1 MSTSDATKITDNFPH
16 KRIQPIVG
24 QPSYETIKEL
34 HLKLNENAV
43 KVHSNL
49 GNGLLGYLGV
59 TVTPEIFDT
68 LSNTPFV
75 VPPNP
80 GTTPVFPADGTGPQI
95 ANARQVFKEEF
106 AAFKKYMDVC
116 NAISAL
122 IIEAIDPVYLATLHL
137 PYVGIGTRTPLE
149 ILAHLYTN
157 YANITPSDLEQNGLA
172 MQQPCDV
179 NQPIEVFYKQI
190 EDAMEF
196 AAAGQTPYSP
206 EQILSIAY
214 QGIFRTG
221 IFADD
226 CKLWKRKP
234 AVYKTWEQFKIDF
247 RVAYKEYNEARGIAP
262 SAAGFHA
269 EDSASH
275 HDNTIDAIANLATAT
290 AADRTAVANLTDTN
304 ASLTKQLAR
313 SSEKLIAALTQVNS
327 LTKQLSDLRSTNTAP
342 TNLPVERKHYC
353 WTCGYRSAHSSWN
366 CSTPAPGHQKRAKV
380 SDTMNGSTANKPS

>member
-1 MSTSDATKITDNFPH
+1 
-16 KRIQPIVG
+16 
-24 QPSYETIKEL
+24 
-34 HLKLNENAV
+34 
-43 KVHSNL
+43 
-49 GNGLLGYLGV
+49 
-59 TVTPEIFDT
+59 
-68 LSNTPFV
+68 
-75 VPPNP
+75 
-80 GTTPVFPADGTGPQI
+80 
-95 ANARQVFKEEF
+95 
-106 AAFKKYMDVC
+106 MDVC

-122 IIEAIDPVYLATLHL
+122 ILEAIDPVYLATLRL

-206 EQILSIAY
+206 AQILSIAY

-226 CKLWKRKP
+226 CKIWKRQLP
-234 AVYKTWEQFKIDF
+234 AYKTWEQFKTDF
-247 RVAYKEYNEARGIAP
+247 RIAYKEYNEARDIAP

-269 EDSASH
+269 EDSAFQ
-275 HDNTIDAIANLATAT
+275 HDTTIDAIANLATAT

-304 ASLTKQLAR
+304 ALLTKQLAK

-327 LTKQLSDLRSTNTAP
+327 LTKQLSDLRTTNTAP
-342 TNLPVERKHYC
+342 ANPVSERKHYC
-353 WTCGYRSAHSSWN
+353 WTCGYRSIHSSWN
-366 CSTPAPGHQKRAKV
+366 CPTPAPGHQKRAKV
-380 SDTMNGSTANKPS
+380 SDTMNGSVINKPS